1 LTRRTGQGGN
11 VFQKGRRK
19 SDKWLPHEPAYV
31 RVWKDVPSVAKS
43 KREVLPLGLCRSRT
57 VAERKAAEK
66 IEQLGINSTQRFIE
80 VTSSTTFRQ
89 QGEWWLKSLTRRKR
103 NPLEQTTIDNRR
115 YALDKWL
122 YPFLQD
128 KLLTDL
134 NNRTLKELVEKMAVQ
149 LAASS
154 IRDYANIF
162 KAVVASAIDEN
173 GEQLFQRKWNDEY
186 IDAP

>member
-1 LTRRTGQGGN
+1 
-11 VFQKGRRK
+11 
-19 SDKWLPHEPAYV
+19 
-31 RVWKDVPSVAKS
+31 
-43 KREVLPLGLCRSRT
+43 
-57 VAERKAAEK
+57 
-66 IEQLGINSTQRFIE
+66 